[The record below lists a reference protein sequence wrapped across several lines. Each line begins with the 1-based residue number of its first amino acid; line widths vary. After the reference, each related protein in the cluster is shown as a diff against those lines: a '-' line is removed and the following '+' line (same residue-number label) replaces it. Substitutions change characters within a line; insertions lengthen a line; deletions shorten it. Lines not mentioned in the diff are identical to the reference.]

1 MTEQPILKL
10 GRAMSSH
17 SADLV
22 SPLSL
27 GADASPVV
35 QVKRLQARVND
46 HRQHTSKALT
56 RFLNHLY
63 LFSKSDVK
71 TVLAP
76 SMIFALTNG
85 VALSIILQDR
95 AGIPSPIVV
104 LARMPLVFLHI
115 WLDLIL
121 FCISNQRKPSSIEE
135 DRLNKPSRPMPAGI
149 VSPDEA
155 ATLFVAVSI
164 IALLVSHM
172 LGAFVPTATLLVLTF
187 WYNDLGGAD
196 HPILKPFLNGVGF
209 PCFLVGA
216 LQVALN
222 PAPWSASGE
231 TPVPEVMSLL
241 WRWVAVVSGAI
252 FLTINI
258 QDLKDVAG
266 DAAAKRRTVPIV
278 IGDAPTR
285 WIVALPLV
293 ACSVATPLLWGIPEL
308 GPSPWLEGVKV
319 VLAYAPM
326 MVLGVVISVRTLLL
340 RTVEDDNASFTL
352 WCVWLVS
359 LYCLPLGRALIGG
372 GGEQIWLITA

>member
-10 GRAMSSH
+10 GRTMSSH
-17 SADLV
+17 SADIV

-27 GADASPVV
+27 GVDASPVV

-63 LFSKSDVK
+63 LFTKADVK
-71 TVLAP
+71 TILVP

-85 VALSIILQDR
+85 VALSLLLRDK
-95 AGIPSPIVV
+95 AGIPSPMVV
-104 LARMPLVFLHI
+104 LARTPLILLYV

-172 LGAFVPTATLLVLTF
+172 LGAFMPTATLLALTF

-196 HPILKPFLNGVGF
+196 HPILKPFLNGAGF
-209 PCFLVGA
+209 PCYLVGA

-222 PAPWSASGE
+222 PAPWSASVA
-231 TPVPEVMSLL
+231 PAPEVMFLL
-241 WRWVAVVSGAI
+241 WRWVAVVAGAI
-252 FLTINI
+252 FLTNNI

-266 DAAAKRRTVPIV
+266 DTAAKRRTVPIV

-285 WIVALPLV
+285 WLVAVPLL
-293 ACSVATPLLWGIPEL
+293 ACSVAAPLLWSVPDL
-308 GPSPWLEGVKV
+308 SQSPWLAGIKV
-319 VLAYAPM
+319 VLAYAPVM
-326 MVLGVVISVRTLLL
+326 LLGLVVAVRTLML
-340 RTVEDDNASFTL
+340 RTVQEDHATFTL
-352 WCVWLVS
+352 WCVWLIS

-372 GGEQIWLITA
+372 SGEQIWLITA

>member
-1 MTEQPILKL
+1 
-10 GRAMSSH
+10 MSSH

-104 LARMPLVFLHI
+104 LARMPLIFLHI

-216 LQVALN
+216 L
-222 PAPWSASGE
+222 
-231 TPVPEVMSLL
+231 
-241 WRWVAVVSGAI
+241 
-252 FLTINI
+252 